1 MIEFYF
7 DGACEPVNPGGH
19 ASYGYVIYHNKKKLE
34 AVSGYVG
41 VGPGMSNNVA
51 EYEALVQALVML
63 NGLGLSKET
72 ILARGDSM
80 LVVNQM
86 SGLWGSKGGLYIP
99 YMNAAKTLAVLF
111 SDLKFEWV
119 PRAKNSVA
127 DALSKEALT
136 ARGVRITVR
145 SK

>member
-1 MIEFYF
+1 
-7 DGACEPVNPGGH
+7 
-19 ASYGYVIYHNKKKLE
+19 
-34 AVSGYVG
+34 
-41 VGPGMSNNVA
+41 
-51 EYEALVQALVML
+51 
-63 NGLGLSKET
+63 
-72 ILARGDSM
+72 M